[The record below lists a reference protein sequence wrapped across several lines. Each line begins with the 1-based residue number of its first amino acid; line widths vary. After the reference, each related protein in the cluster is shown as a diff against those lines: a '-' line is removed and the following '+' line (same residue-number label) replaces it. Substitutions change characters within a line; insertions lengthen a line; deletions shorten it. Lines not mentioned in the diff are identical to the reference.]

1 MTIEPKPA
9 KRAKKPSVPS
19 APNKPGA
26 PLVPLH
32 REDPV
37 AFGAWLG
44 RMRDQIDDAIAVAYD
59 ATSRAA
65 DRRLSRA
72 YARQLLEEA
81 EDSLME
87 LLDMAQPPDQ
97 D

>member
-1 MTIEPKPA
+1 MSIEAKPM
-9 KRAKKPSVPS
+9 KRAKKASPSEAAEPRT
-19 APNKPGA
+19 
-26 PLVPLH
+26 LLR

-37 AFGAWLG
+37 AFGAWLS
-44 RMRDQIDDAIAVAYD
+44 RLRAQADDVIAVAYD
-59 ATSRAA
+59 ATSPPS

-81 EDSLME
+81 ESALGD
-87 LLDMAQPPDQ
+87 LLAMAQPPDQ